1 MQCRRC
7 GSKKLRLSHF
17 YFHDLIRMLLLRYPL
32 RCRDCRARYYVG
44 FATAY
49 KVLRGSDLHRQES
62 VSAGR

>member
-17 YFHDLIRMLLLRYPL
+17 YFHDLIRMVFLRYPL

-44 FATAY
+44 FLTAFRL
-49 KVLRGSDLHRQES
+49 LRSIWSRKHES
-62 VSAGR
+62 VGASR